1 MNLAKVVFPG
11 RTRHLVGRSA
21 HSKAFVAAICAGLT
35 VSASA
40 VTLLTGV
47 VDGTSPTP
55 IPGSHAGGALL
66 SAMARVGADVP
77 EAGRPRGEVW
87 RLPLAFEP
95 AAADAPRG
103 ADFLARGPGY
113 QVFVGS
119 AGALLALSGG
129 ESKVDRGQGTAP
141 SRQSRRNLSESG
153 DNETSG
159 PLRLVHL
166 RFEGASES
174 VAPVAE
180 AALPGRIHRL
190 IGSDPARWQRNLSPQ
205 ARVRYPGVYPGVD
218 VVYYGNGRELEYDLV
233 FAPGAS
239 PEVARLRFEGVKS
252 VELDSRGQLLLDT
265 GRGLLVQRAPVA
277 YQETPSGRKRVEA
290 RYISHEDGSVGFRV
304 GEFDARRPLVIDPI
318 LSYATL
324 LGGLGFD
331 QCWDVAVDAVGA
343 AYVAGETE
351 SASFTNINLATTNVL
366 QTRYRGGLDNVAGDA
381 FVGKLAPDGRAFEW
395 LTYLGGSDL
404 ETAFTLALGSGGEPI
419 VGGFTSST
427 NFPLS
432 TNAWLR
438 VLPGTTNRFTLRRP
452 LSGFVTRLKS
462 DGSGLVAS
470 TLLGGDGED
479 QVLDLGVFG
488 DGSVVVVGST
498 TSSNFP
504 VTAGAFQSTFG
515 GVRDGFVARL
525 SPDLSSLLSASYL
538 GGSAWDSAEGLALNE
553 AAGTLVVAGITF
565 STNLPVRAALQSTNA
580 GGADVLL
587 AGFRLADG
595 GADFLTYL
603 GGEDSDYAYR
613 ASLDASGGTWVVG
626 QTFSDN
632 FPVVGG
638 IQSTNAGGGD
648 GFAIR
653 VVPGGQSLAYGTF
666 LGGPFEDGLWDVA
679 AGSAGVVHF
688 AGFSF
693 SSVFTGISTNTSLRG
708 TNAGGSDV
716 VVGRLTPAGDLTATY
731 YGGTGDEIGYSV
743 AVDAAGN
750 EYVAGRARTVAFP
763 VSSTNVAQ
771 AVYGGGRA
779 DGFVMKL
786 SEPPTLSVALV
797 SAGLQLSWPAPNS
810 GFVVETA
817 RAAAASGSSA
827 VTDSWTVESVPVVV
841 QQGRHTVTL
850 PVSSSE
856 RVYRL
861 RRGP

>member
-1 MNLAKVVFPG
+1 MNLLMVVLPG
-11 RTRHLVGRSA
+11 RTRRLGGRSA
-21 HSKAFVAAICAGLT
+21 PSKLLASALCAGLT
-35 VSASA
+35 ISAAA
-40 VTLLTGV
+40 VGLLTGAV
-47 VDGTSPTP
+47 EGTSPTT
-55 IPGSHAGGALL
+55 GSHAGGALL
-66 SAMARVGADVP
+66 SAMARAGVDAP
-77 EAGRPRGEVW
+77 EAVRARSGAW

-95 AAADAPRG
+95 AGAGAPGG
-103 ADFLARGPGY
+103 ADYLARGPGY

-119 AGALLALSGG
+119 AGALLALSGAEPNTDG
-129 ESKVDRGQGTAP
+129 VPGGT
-141 SRQSRRNLSESG
+141 SSSRRSRHSLSGSG
-153 DNETSG
+153 GGDSSA
-159 PLRLVHL
+159 PLRLVQL
-166 RFEGASES
+166 RFEGARES
-174 VAPVAE
+174 VAPVPE
-180 AALPGRIHRL
+180 APLPGRIHRL

-205 ARVRYPGVYPGVD
+205 ARVRYPDVYSGVD
-218 VVYYGNGRELEYDLV
+218 VVYYGSGRELEYDFV

-239 PEVARLRFEGVKS
+239 PDVARLRFDGVKS
-252 VELDSRGQLLLDT
+252 METDSQGQLLLDT
-265 GRGLLVQRAPVA
+265 GRGVLVQRAPVA
-277 YQETPSGRKRVEA
+277 YQETPSGRKRVQA
-290 RYISHEDGSVGFRV
+290 RYQSREDGSVGFVV
-304 GEFDARRPLVIDPI
+304 GDYDPRRPLVIDPI

-331 QCWDVAVDAVGA
+331 ECWDVTVDASGA

-351 SASFTNINLATTNVL
+351 SASFTNIQLATTNVFL
-366 QTRYRGGLDNVAGDA
+366 ARYQGGLENVAGDA
-381 FVGKLAPDGRAFEW
+381 FVGKLAPDGGSFEW

-427 NFPLS
+427 NFPVS
-432 TNAWLR
+432 SNAWLK

-452 LSGFVTRLKS
+452 LAGFVTRLKS

-488 DGSVVVVGST
+488 DGSVAVVGST

-515 GVRDGFVARL
+515 GVRDGFVARF
-525 SPDLSSLLSASYL
+525 SPDLSSLLRATYL
-538 GGSAWDSAEGLALNE
+538 GGSGWDSLEGLSINE
-553 AAGTLVVAGITF
+553 TAGTLLAAGITF
-565 STNLPVRAALQSTNA
+565 STNLPVQAALQSTNA

-587 AGFRLADG
+587 AGFRVADG

-613 ASLDASGGTWVVG
+613 ASLDGSGGTWVVG

-632 FPVVGG
+632 FPATGG

-653 VVPGGQSLAYGTF
+653 VAAGGQSLAYGTF

-688 AGFSF
+688 AGYSF
-693 SSVFTGISTNTSLRG
+693 SSVFTGISTNTSLQG
-708 TNAGGSDV
+708 TNAGGSDAV
-716 VVGRLTPAGDLTATY
+716 IARLTPAGDLTATY
-731 YGGTGDEIGYSV
+731 YGGTGDEIGYAL
-743 AVDAAGN
+743 AVDAAGS
-750 EYVAGRARTVAFP
+750 EYVAGRARSVAFP

-786 SEPPTLSVALV
+786 SDPPTLAVARV
-797 SAGLQLSWPAPNS
+797 PAGLLLSWPAPNS
-810 GFVVETA
+810 GYVVETA
-817 RAAAASGSSA
+817 RAAASSGSSGVA
-827 VTDSWTVESVPVVV
+827 ESWSVESVPAVV
-841 QQGRHTVTL
+841 QQGRHTVTV
-850 PVSSSE
+850 PVSSTE

-861 RRGP
+861 RRGR